1 MELDQ
6 LKKIHS
12 LSLDSNIL
20 LDLPEAPKFQDLKAI
35 SDKEKHRAERVFASL
50 KIAQLCL
57 SENVILEKIGLKI
70 VQKEIS
76 QSPELLPI
84 FKRIFPK
91 TVKPD
96 RTARNLANEYMNT
109 IGLDTADAL
118 VVSTASVNG
127 IDVLLS
133 WNRKDVANP
142 QKRDGIAKIN
152 HDWKVKTPTIC
163 DPHYF
168 IERLVRSQGTHDIRL
183 ALNPNPIPKVFRL
196 GFYPSK

>member
-12 LSLDSNIL
+12 ISLDTNIL
-20 LDLPEAPKFQDLKAI
+20 LDLPEAPRFQDLQTIVA
-35 SDKEKHRAERVFASL
+35 KEKERSDRVLASL

-57 SENVILEKIGLKI
+57 SDNVVLDKIGLKI
-70 VQKEIS
+70 VQKELCG
-76 QSPELLPI
+76 SPELLPLFRSI
-84 FKRIFPK
+84 FSK

-96 RTARNLANEYMNT
+96 RTSKNLAAEY
-109 IGLDTADAL
+109 ISSVGLETADAL
-118 VVSTASVNG
+118 VVSTSSVHG

-142 QKRDGIAKIN
+142 QKRNAITKIN
-152 HDWKVKTPTIC
+152 TDWRVKTPVIC

-168 IERLVRSQGTHDIRL
+168 IERLVRSQGSHEVRL
-183 ALNPNPIPKVFRL
+183 ALNPNPIPKVYRL